1 MEGGTLVALDPLA
14 PCCCPGPPRLPPR
27 ARVPAVGSPGDLSK
41 SIINILDSFQLNSNF
56 HKPEWSFICPD
67 SGNVIIKDGLVAVTV
82 VRQDELLPENISEAL
97 RRALRHHGAT
107 LFGELP

>member
-1 MEGGTLVALDPLA
+1 MRTEEADSLVPGPHLLDEQDRCAGCGQELRDGQALVALDPLA

-67 SGNVIIKDGLVAVTV
+67 SGDVIIKD
-82 VRQDELLPENISEAL
+82 
-97 RRALRHHGAT
+97 
-107 LFGELP
+107 